1 VFGAAEEILEKR
13 KPPMVALSIG
23 EISHDED
30 DEPQRFAD
38 GPTVIYFNQGN
49 LES

>member
-1 VFGAAEEILEKR
+1 MFGAAEEILEKR
-13 KPPMVALSIG
+13 KPLMDALSIG
-23 EISHDED
+23 EISPDENE
-30 DEPQRFAD
+30 EPKRLGD